1 MTPAAIL
8 ASIPDNLI
16 RRHREPTYQLETA
29 KALADWLHDR
39 GHCPSLAEIEEE
51 RARRAP
57 TNHREAN
64 RHRGRTTKE
73 K

>member
-1 MTPAAIL
+1 MTPASVM

-16 RRHREPTYQLETA
+16 RRHPDPTYQLETA

-39 GHCPSLAEIEEE
+39 GHRPSLAEIEQE

-57 TNHREAN
+57 TKTNPRPHHERKA
-64 RHRGRTTKE
+64 RP
-73 K
+73 